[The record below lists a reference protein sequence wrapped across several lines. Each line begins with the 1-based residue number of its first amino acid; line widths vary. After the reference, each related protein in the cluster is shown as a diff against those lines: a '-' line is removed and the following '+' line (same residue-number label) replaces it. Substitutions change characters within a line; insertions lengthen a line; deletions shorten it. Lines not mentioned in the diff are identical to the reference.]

1 MSSFYLNEFDEFLS
15 LLSMHQENIEMP
27 EAPKQGFL
35 KGLFGGGP
43 RPLDREELFG
53 EASGKASTSLA
64 KSVPGAAGLAALQV
78 GRPFCNIRNLSFFS
92 LIY

>member
-1 MSSFYLNEFDEFLS
+1 MFAQD
-15 LLSMHQENIEMP
+15 NIEMP

-78 GRPFCNIRNLSFFS
+78 RARALQPRRVGGWEENGTSAVRGRN
-92 LIY
+92 

>member
-1 MSSFYLNEFDEFLS
+1 
-15 LLSMHQENIEMP
+15 MP

-64 KSVPGAAGLAALQV
+64 KSVPGAASLAALQV
-78 GRPFCNIRNLSFFS
+78 SGRTVYRTDYCAALFDLRTVRYISS
-92 LIY
+92 TVIISE

>member
-1 MSSFYLNEFDEFLS
+1 
-15 LLSMHQENIEMP
+15 MP

-43 RPLDREELFG
+43 KPLDREELFG

-64 KSVPGAAGLAALQV
+64 KSIPGAAGMAALQV
-78 GRPFCNIRNLSFFS
+78 SCCTAVGQLVEQLNVAASRDCRPLFFF
-92 LIY
+92 LINRTHLDT